1 MEYSAKKLPTLN
13 TRPNEVLICRSMPG
27 KRREGS
33 GAISFVTASVRAT
46 RCHLVDVAWRFGDPV
61 DLFPESFDNRDDR
74 RDIIGRREWQ
84 IRYKRF
90 KAEGKSDGEA
100 HQLASVTS
108 AHC

>member
-1 MEYSAKKLPTLN
+1 MERLREQFAPRAAIWSILP
-13 TRPNEVLICRSMPG
+13 G
-27 KRREGS
+27 
-33 GAISFVTASVRAT
+33 
-46 RCHLVDVAWRFGDPV
+46 FGDPV
-61 DLFPESFDNRDDR
+61 DLFPEWFDNREDR